1 MSWGQGEGHVRLT
14 AVTVI
19 LAFLLGGTFPFPVLR
34 CHLSQVWFD
43 FKHHDIGLPHRSKLS
58 AVGFPWLHRGVFGPS
73 SRCYTPFLLDDK
85 LCLNQTSFQF
95 FSSFLCCCD
104 CTLLPRRCFCLMLG
118 HGVCWGEAQNPSPT
132 TFGVHPVY
140 HCNFVVIFLSLAGC
154 ITCLFVIG
162 PFLGCAFRWGEAL
175 HPGPSYRFAIT
186 NPTSL
191 VSKIDQYTKL
201 VQDYDIHTFIA
212 AETSA
217 TSVAQR
223 LFRSKLRSLSMRVC
237 WSIPV

>member
-132 TFGVHPVY
+132 TLGFIPYITAILLSSFCHWQGVLLA
-140 HCNFVVIFLSLAGC
+140 FSLLDLFWGVRSDGVKPC
-154 ITCLFVIG
+154 IQG
-162 PFLGCAFRWGEAL
+162 L
-175 HPGPSYRFAIT
+175 HIVLP
-186 NPTSL
+186 
-191 VSKIDQYTKL
+191 
-201 VQDYDIHTFIA
+201 
-212 AETSA
+212 
-217 TSVAQR
+217 
-223 LFRSKLRSLSMRVC
+223 
-237 WSIPV
+237 